1 MNMMQTVI
9 EIWNTFEF
17 QALFKLGLGALLT
30 GIIGLERSALNKP
43 AGFGTHAI
51 LGVSAVLIVLISEYL
66 TLSYNIDMSRIPA
79 QLLAGI
85 GFIGAGTI
93 LRNGLNVKGVTTA
106 SAILAVTC
114 IGLAVGA
121 GFYIGAIVAT
131 IIVYLILSY
140 AHDLSSKVERF
151 VNMNLEIAINQE
163 PDETISKITNYFSKK
178 NIDIKG
184 IKRSSTNDNQKESEI
199 IEITICYDSR
209 NIKRNAI
216 ISNLIE
222 INGVKEIINQD

>member
-1 MNMMQTVI
+1 MNIMQTFI

-17 QALFKLGLGALLT
+17 QALFKIGLGALLT

-51 LGVSAVLIVLISEYL
+51 LGVSSVLIVLISEYL
-66 TLSYNIDMSRIPA
+66 TLSYEIDMSRIPS

-121 GFYIGAIVAT
+121 GFYIGALVST
-131 IIVYLILSY
+131 IIIFLILSY
-140 AHDLSSKVERF
+140 AHNLSSKVERF
-151 VNMNLEIAINQE
+151 ANMTLEISIDQN
-163 PDETISKITNYFSKK
+163 PDQTISQITSYLSRK
-178 NIDIKG
+178 NIEIKG
-184 IKRSSTNDNQKESEI
+184 IKRSPYNENNKDNEI
-199 IEITICYDSR
+199 IEMTICYDSR
-209 NIKRNAI
+209 NIKRNLI
-216 ISNLIE
+216 ISDLIE
-222 INGVKEIINQD
+222 INGIKEIIDQD

>member
-1 MNMMQTVI
+1 MNIMQTFI

-17 QALFKLGLGALLT
+17 QALFKIGLGALLT

-51 LGVSAVLIVLISEYL
+51 LGVSSVLIVLISEYL
-66 TLSYNIDMSRIPA
+66 TLSYEIDMSRIPS

-121 GFYIGAIVAT
+121 GFYIGAIVST
-131 IIVYLILSY
+131 IIVFLILSY
-140 AHDLSSKVERF
+140 AHNLSSKVERF
-151 VNMNLEIAINQE
+151 ANMTLEISIVQDPE
-163 PDETISKITNYFSKK
+163 QTISQITSYLSRK
-178 NIDIKG
+178 NIEIKG
-184 IKRSSTNDNQKESEI
+184 IKRSPYNENNKDNEI
-199 IEITICYDSR
+199 IEMTICYDSR
-209 NIKRNAI
+209 NIKRNLI
-216 ISNLIE
+216 ISDLIE
-222 INGVKEIINQD
+222 INSIKEIIDQD

>member
-66 TLSYNIDMSRIPA
+66 TLSYNIDMSRIPS
-79 QLLAGI
+79 QLLPGI

-151 VNMNLEIAINQE
+151 VNMNLEIAIDQE
-163 PDETISKITNYFSKK
+163 PDETIIKITNYFS
-178 NIDIKG
+178 
-184 IKRSSTNDNQKESEI
+184 
-199 IEITICYDSR
+199 
-209 NIKRNAI
+209 
-216 ISNLIE
+216 LF
-222 INGVKEIINQD
+222 

>member
-1 MNMMQTVI
+1 MNIMQTFI

-17 QALFKLGLGALLT
+17 QALFKIGLGALLT

-51 LGVSAVLIVLISEYL
+51 LGVSSVLIVLISEYL
-66 TLSYNIDMSRIPA
+66 TLSYEIDMSRIPS

-121 GFYIGAIVAT
+121 GFYIGAIVST
-131 IIVYLILSY
+131 IIIFLILSY
-140 AHDLSSKVERF
+140 AHNLSSKVERF
-151 VNMNLEIAINQE
+151 ANMTLEISIDQT
-163 PDETISKITNYFSKK
+163 PDQTISQITSYLSRK
-178 NIDIKG
+178 NIEIKG
-184 IKRSSTNDNQKESEI
+184 IKRSPYNENNKDNEI
-199 IEITICYDSR
+199 IEMTICYDSR
-209 NIKRNAI
+209 NIKRNLI
-216 ISNLIE
+216 ISDLIE
-222 INGVKEIINQD
+222 INSIKEIIDQD

>member
-1 MNMMQTVI
+1 MNIMQTFI

-17 QALFKLGLGALLT
+17 QALFKIGLGALLT

-51 LGVSAVLIVLISEYL
+51 LGVSSVLIVLISEYL
-66 TLSYNIDMSRIPA
+66 TLSYEIDMSRIPS

-121 GFYIGAIVAT
+121 GFYIGAIVST
-131 IIVYLILSY
+131 IIIFLILSY
-140 AHDLSSKVERF
+140 AHNLSSKVERF
-151 VNMNLEIAINQE
+151 ANMTLEISIDQT
-163 PDETISKITNYFSKK
+163 PDQTISQITSYLSRK
-178 NIDIKG
+178 NIEIKG
-184 IKRSSTNDNQKESEI
+184 IKRK
-199 IEITICYDSR
+199 
-209 NIKRNAI
+209 
-216 ISNLIE
+216 
-222 INGVKEIINQD
+222 

>member
-66 TLSYNIDMSRIPA
+66 TLSYNIDMSRIPS

-140 AHDLSSKVERF
+140 AHDLSSKIERF
-151 VNMNLEIAINQE
+151 VNMNLEIAINTD

-209 NIKRNAI
+209 NIKRNTI

>member
-151 VNMNLEIAINQE
+151 VNMNLEIAIDQE